1 MQPNRVI
8 WVLTSACP
16 SRCSYCDI
24 ESQQKL
30 SELDAGEV
38 ARVASEIRAAGF
50 REVIFVGGEP
60 LLSPAL
66 PAALAALGPSID
78 KAVFSGGIPGDP
90 LRWLEP
96 LRGADRLVVSI
107 DAAGATENDRVRG
120 REGITRALLALLDA
134 AREQLP
140 KLYWSSN
147 TVVSKHNVGRVA
159 EVWELLR
166 ERRPTGFALTLA
178 GDNFEGSP
186 LAHLASKTWLEQ
198 LYFEIVPPLARSVR
212 AARADFVMLPVPLPL
227 LEAGVPP
234 ERWDEAA
241 VVSSDA
247 VRAELERFSRG
258 DHNRSFVERHGC
270 PLVGRDLTIGVAG
283 DVYPCSQA
291 PIIKREYALGNV
303 RERSLASLLGG
314 PELAEFSRGV
324 PHAPCTRCWAPSN
337 VPRPV
342 LRGLFPRLP
351 A

>member
-30 SELDAGEV
+30 ADLGAEEI

-66 PAALAALGPSID
+66 PAALAALGPAID
-78 KAVFSGGIPGDP
+78 KAVFTGGIPGDP
-90 LRWLEP
+90 LRWIEP
-96 LRGADRLVVSI
+96 LRGADRLVVSV
-107 DAAGATENDRVRG
+107 DAADPTENDRLRG
-120 REGITRALLALLDA
+120 REGITRAMLSLLDT
-134 AREQLP
+134 AREKLP

-147 TVVSKHNVGRVA
+147 TVVSTHNVGRVA

-178 GDNFEGSP
+178 GDNFERSP
-186 LAHLASKTWLEQ
+186 LAHLASKTWLER
-198 LYFEIVPPLARSVR
+198 LYFEIVPALARSVR
-212 AARADFVMLPVPLPL
+212 AARVDFVMLPVPLPL

-234 ERWDEAA
+234 ERWDDAA

-258 DHNRSFVERHGC
+258 DHNRSFVERYGC

-283 DVYPCSQA
+283 DVFPCSQA
-291 PIIKREYALGNV
+291 PIIKREHVLGNV
-303 RERSLASLLGG
+303 RERSLASLLKGA
-314 PELAEFSRGV
+314 ELADFARGL

-337 VPRPV
+337 IPGPV
-342 LRGLFPRLP
+342 LRGLLPRRT